1 MLTKEQK
8 LEQSEK
14 LREVLDGV
22 NTLFLL
28 ENTGL
33 SVNEVNQL
41 RSEVR
46 KTEATYRV
54 VKNTVV
60 KLAVAGTDKEG
71 LTPYL
76 VGPKALA
83 FTKGD
88 GVALAKLIKEFIKE
102 HPALSFQ
109 RAFLEGQVLEADAA
123 RQVADVP
130 SKDELVSKLL
140 YLLLSP
146 IRRLAVAV
154 ASPSQKLASALHQIA
169 EHRES

>member
-1 MLTKEQK
+1 MLTKGQK
-8 LEQSEK
+8 LEQSEQ
-14 LREVLDGV
+14 LRETLDGV

-33 SVNEVNQL
+33 SVNEINQL

-46 KTEATYRV
+46 KTEAFYKV
-54 VKNTVV
+54 VKDTVV

-83 FTKGD
+83 FTEGD
-88 GVALAKLIKEFIKE
+88 GIALAKVLKEFIEK

-109 RAFLEGQVLEADAA
+109 RAFLEGQILEADAA
-123 RQVADVP
+123 KQVADMP

-140 YLLLSP
+140 YLLQSP

-154 ASPSQKLASALHQIA
+154 AHPTQKLASALHQIA
-169 EHRES
+169 EQRES

>member
-1 MLTKEQK
+1 MLTKGQK
-8 LEQSEK
+8 LEQSEQ
-14 LREVLDGV
+14 LRETLDGV

-33 SVNEVNQL
+33 SVNEINQL

-46 KTEATYRV
+46 KTEAFYKV

-83 FTKGD
+83 FTEGD
-88 GVALAKLIKEFIKE
+88 GIALAKVLKEFIEK

-109 RAFLEGQVLEADAA
+109 RAFLEGQILEADAA
-123 RQVADVP
+123 KQVADMP

-140 YLLLSP
+140 YLLQSP

-154 ASPSQKLASALHQIA
+154 AHPTQKLASALHQIA
-169 EHRES
+169 EQRES

>member
-8 LEQSEK
+8 LEQSEQ
-14 LREVLDGV
+14 LRETLDGV
-22 NTLFLL
+22 HTLFLL

-33 SVNEVNQL
+33 SVNEVNRL

-46 KTEATYRV
+46 KTEAVYKV

-83 FTKGD
+83 FTEGD
-88 GVALAKLIKEFIKE
+88 GIALAKVLKEFIEE

-109 RAFLEGQVLEADAA
+109 RAFLEGQILEADAA
-123 RQVADVP
+123 KKVADMP
-130 SKDELVSKLL
+130 SKDELISRLL
-140 YLLLSP
+140 YLLQSP

-154 ASPSQKLASALHQIA
+154 ASPTQKLASVLHQIA